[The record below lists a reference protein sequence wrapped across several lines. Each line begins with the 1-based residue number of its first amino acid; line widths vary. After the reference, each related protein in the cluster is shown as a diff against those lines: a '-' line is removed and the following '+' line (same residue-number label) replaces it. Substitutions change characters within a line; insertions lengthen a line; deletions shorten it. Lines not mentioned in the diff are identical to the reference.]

1 MTYQIQVTPELKAR
15 LDALAFRE
23 GTTADTVAAR
33 TLEQHL
39 PPVQDVAAISKMLR
53 EWIEE
58 DKNAPEDDSFFIEF
72 DKHRSSYRKLYPPE
86 LKGIT
91 W

>member
-1 MTYQIQVTPELKAR
+1 MTYQIQITPELKAR
-15 LDALAFRE
+15 LDALAARE
-23 GTTADTVAAR
+23 GTTADAVAVR

-39 PPVQDVAAISKMLR
+39 PRLQDREALLKMLR
-53 EWIEE
+53 EWQEE
-58 DKNAPEDDSFFIEF
+58 NALAPEDDSFFIEM

>member
-1 MTYQIQVTPELKAR
+1 MTYQIQITPELKAR
-15 LDALAFRE
+15 LDALAARE
-23 GTTADTVAAR
+23 GTSADAIAAR

-39 PPVQDVAAISKMLR
+39 PKLENREAILKMLQEWR
-53 EWIEE
+53 EE
-58 DKNAPEDDSFFIEF
+58 NALAPEDDSFFLEI
-72 DKHRSSYRKLYPPE
+72 DKHRSSYRKLYPAQ

>member
-1 MTYQIQVTPELKAR
+1 MTYQIQITPELKAR
-15 LDALAFRE
+15 LDALAARE
-23 GTTADTVAAR
+23 GTTADALAAR

-39 PPVQDVAAISKMLR
+39 PNVYDREAVLKMLK
-53 EWIEE
+53 EWQEE
-58 DKNAPEDDSFFIEF
+58 NAHAPEDDSFFTEI
-72 DKHRSSYRKLYPPE
+72 DQHRSSYRKLYPPE